1 MAISTRE
8 HPAPMLLVL
17 VFRWCAFAWMAIV
30 AAIGGQVREQAA
42 AVAVAALVATL
53 GWTVWLT
60 LAAVRRSGLA
70 LAIDLA
76 LAVGLVV
83 AGGFFHPAQHVLTNH
98 PSVTGAYP
106 MAAVAAWAVVRR
118 VSGGL
123 LAGAVVA
130 AALPFAYALN
140 RAPLAELSFSQSL
153 TMTASGLSY
162 VLVGAAVGTA
172 SRQFHRLAQALA
184 RSSSEAARLAER
196 DELAARIHDDML
208 QHLALLQ
215 RKGMDL
221 AARGDVRPGE
231 LRALMAEVRAQ
242 EKALRDM
249 VVSGTMVAPHG
260 SACLTA
266 ALEKLPGTYGDLA
279 VQVLAS
285 GSVVLPDNVVD
296 EIIAAV
302 KEALT
307 NVVKHAQ
314 ATQAWVSVLEED
326 SGLTV
331 FVRDNGI
338 GFTFSEEKVRAAGR
352 LGLLLSVR
360 ARIERIGGTVAI
372 NGRPGR
378 GTEIEL
384 RLPG

>member
-1 MAISTRE
+1 MTISTRE

-42 AVAVAALVATL
+42 AVAVSALVVTL
-53 GWTVWLT
+53 GWTAWLT
-60 LAAVRRSGLA
+60 LAAVRRSA
-70 LAIDLA
+70 VVLAIDL
-76 LAVGLVV
+76 LIAVGLVTS
-83 AGGFFHPAQHVLTNH
+83 GGFFHPVEHVLTNH

-118 VSGGL
+118 VRGGVI
-123 LAGAVVA
+123 AGVVVA
-130 AALPFAYALN
+130 TALPVAYLLN
-140 RAPLAELSFSQSL
+140 QAPVTELSFSQ
-153 TMTASGLSY
+153 TMVLTASGLSY
-162 VLVGAAVGTA
+162 VVVGAAVGTA
-172 SRQFHRLAQALA
+172 SAQFNRLAQALA

-196 DELAARIHDDML
+196 EELAARIHDDVL

-215 RKGMDL
+215 RRGMDL

-231 LRALMAEVRAQ
+231 LRALMAEVRVQ

-249 VVSGTMVAPHG
+249 VVPGATVAPQG
-260 SACLTA
+260 SASLTA
-266 ALEKLPGTYGDLA
+266 ALEQLPGMYGDLA

-285 GSVVLPDNVVD
+285 GPVVLPDNVVD
-296 EIIAAV
+296 EVVAAV

-307 NVVKHAQ
+307 NVVKHAH

-326 SGLTV
+326 SSLAV

-338 GFTFSEEKVRAAGR
+338 GFTFSEEHARAAGR

-360 ARIERIGGTVAI
+360 ARIERIGGTVTI

-378 GTEIEL
+378 GAEIEL

>member
-1 MAISTRE
+1 
-8 HPAPMLLVL
+8 MLLVL

-42 AVAVAALVATL
+42 AVAVSALVVTL
-53 GWTVWLT
+53 GWTAWLT
-60 LAAVRRSGLA
+60 LAAVRRSA
-70 LAIDLA
+70 VVLAIDL
-76 LAVGLVV
+76 LIAVGLVTS
-83 AGGFFHPAQHVLTNH
+83 GGFFHPVEHVLTNH

-118 VSGGL
+118 VRGGVI
-123 LAGAVVA
+123 AGVVVA
-130 AALPFAYALN
+130 TALPVAYLLN
-140 RAPLAELSFSQSL
+140 QAPVTELSFSQ
-153 TMTASGLSY
+153 TMVLTASGLSY
-162 VLVGAAVGTA
+162 VVVGAAVGTA
-172 SRQFHRLAQALA
+172 SAQFNRLAQALA

-196 DELAARIHDDML
+196 EELAARIHDDVL

-215 RKGMDL
+215 RRGMDL

-231 LRALMAEVRAQ
+231 LRALMAEVRVQ

-249 VVSGTMVAPHG
+249 VVPGATVAPQG
-260 SACLTA
+260 SASLTA
-266 ALEKLPGTYGDLA
+266 ALEQLPGMYGDLA

-285 GSVVLPDNVVD
+285 GPVVLPDNVVD
-296 EIIAAV
+296 EVVAAV

-307 NVVKHAQ
+307 NVVKHAH

-326 SGLTV
+326 SSLAV

-338 GFTFSEEKVRAAGR
+338 GFTFSEEHARAAGR

-360 ARIERIGGTVAI
+360 ARIERIGGTVTI

-378 GTEIEL
+378 GAEIEL